1 MAGLAAPVTPPAR
14 KTRAASGKQAAARG
28 YVYILKNPY
37 VPELVKIGYTD
48 RQPQTRAE
56 ELSQATGV
64 PGKWQVHHSFRVRHA
79 HQWEQKIFAHL
90 SEYRETGE
98 FFRLAPEVAQD
109 KINGYLLTQGAWAE
123 TSSHEAD
130 ASVEVVPSLPY
141 VPLAAA
147 QLKRYAT
154 YPVND
159 EWGDAA
165 PSPESPL
172 ETRVGAVLILLML
185 VTGLVCID
193 HAVWRWLLP
202 VLVCG
207 LGYWPVKYV
216 LALTN
221 NEERM

>member
-1 MAGLAAPVTPPAR
+1 MAGLAAPVTAPAR
-14 KTRAASGKQAAARG
+14 KAKSASAKQAARG

-90 SEYRETGE
+90 SKYRETGE

-109 KINGYLLTQGAWAE
+109 KINSYLLTQGAWAE
-123 TSSHEAD
+123 TASNQAD
-130 ASVEVVPSLPY
+130 ALVQVVPSLPY
-141 VPLAAA
+141 VHLAAA
-147 QLKRYAT
+147 QLKRYAA

-159 EWGDAA
+159 ELIHHV

-172 ETRVGAVLILLML
+172 ETRVGALLILLML
-185 VTGLVCID
+185 VAALVCID

-216 LALTN
+216 LSLTN
-221 NEERM
+221 NEERT

>member
-1 MAGLAAPVTPPAR
+1 MAGLAAPVTAPAG
-14 KTRAASGKQAAARG
+14 KAKSASAKQAARG

-90 SEYRETGE
+90 SKYRETGE

-109 KINGYLLTQGAWAE
+109 KINSYLLAQGAWAE
-123 TSSHEAD
+123 PASHAAE
-130 ASVEVVPSLPY
+130 ASVEVIPSLPY
-141 VPLAAA
+141 VHLAAA
-147 QLKRYAT
+147 QLKPYAT

-159 EWGDAA
+159 ESVDVA
-165 PSPESPL
+165 PSAESPL
-172 ETRVGAVLILLML
+172 ESRVGAVLILLML

-216 LALTN
+216 LSLTN
-221 NEERM
+221 NEERT